1 MLHGRERECGLV
13 ARLLDDARARR
24 SGALVIRGEA
34 GIGKSALL
42 DFAAAQASDLRVL
55 RGGGVE
61 SEAELP
67 YAAMHQLLHPVRD
80 RLPAI
85 PAGQS
90 AALRGAFGLGDPV
103 EGDRFLV
110 SVAVLS
116 LLSEVAEERPLLCL
130 VDDAHWLDGASADAL
145 AFVARRLEAEGV
157 ALLFAVR
164 DDDVEDTYPR
174 SGRDPVGG
182 VDPAVSG
189 PSGSIWTV
197 VGGGRFAGLPEL
209 RLRGLDPEA
218 ARALL
223 AERAG
228 VTLAP
233 AVADLLVSS
242 TAGNPLALLE
252 VPGSLSAEQL
262 AGVRPLPERLPVGA
276 AVEEVFLVRVRERS
290 APAQTLLLVA
300 AAEESG
306 DVELVL
312 RAAQA
317 LGVPPDALDEAET
330 AGLVRVEGGAIVFR
344 HPLVRS
350 AVYRGATFLQR
361 RAVEQALAAAL
372 ADEDVDRRAWHLA
385 AAAIGPDEAVARELE
400 QSAERAA
407 RRGGHAAAASALRR
421 SAALTASAEDRARR
435 LTLAAEAGW
444 LAGQPDGARALL
456 DEAAQYATDPRLRSR
471 GTYVRGVIESVCGR
485 PDTAY
490 AMLIAGSE
498 PVADLD
504 PGQAARMLTEA
515 GRLAWAAS
523 DHPRLA
529 EAGRRLA
536 ALPAIEAAAGS
547 PPAED
552 VAPTGASLRPT
563 EEAVAGSSRPVVEGD
578 VAGSSRP
585 VVEGDVAGSS
595 RPVVEGDVAG
605 SSGPQVEDVVAGS
618 SRTGVEDDV
627 AGLGSPSVEGTEAG
641 LRSVE
646 VVVTASARL
655 VMGLAAFLDGDAE
668 RAAPLLREGRA
679 LAKDAAD
686 PQDLGLAG
694 GAALFLGADDAALE
708 LFTAAAVRARTSG
721 AVSALP
727 MVLAPLAAV
736 QMWTGRFA
744 AAGAT
749 ASEGF
754 RLAVDTGQDN
764 PAAHHRAVLAW
775 IAAAQ
780 GRAEEC
786 RTEASAALAHA
797 IGQRLG
803 PPAGIAA
810 WALALLDL
818 GEGRTEE
825 AFDRLTALADAGPGE
840 GHPIVKIFAAADLV
854 EVATRTDRMERA
866 RAALDLLRGWA
877 GPARVRWAHA
887 LVARCQGLLGGDA
900 YDAHFTEALSLHAMA
915 GRPFDTARTALLFD
929 EALRR
934 RRRRAEARR
943 HLRAACETFERL
955 DAAPWAEFA
964 RVELQATGETARK
977 RDPGA
982 VAQLTPQEVQIT
994 RLVSEGGTN
1003 REIAAQLFLSPR
1015 TVDYHLHK
1023 VFVKL
1028 GVSSRAELVRLA
1040 IEDGGVLGGR

>member
-67 YAAMHQLLHPVRD
+67 YAAVHQLLHPVRD

-164 DDDVEDTYPR
+164 DDDMEDTHPR

-182 VDPAVSG
+182 VDPAVGG
-189 PSGSIWTV
+189 PGGSIWTV

-276 AVEEVFLVRVRERS
+276 AVEQVFLVRVRERS

-306 DVELVL
+306 NVELVL

-317 LGVPPDALDEAET
+317 LGVAPDALDEAET

-350 AVYRGATFLQR
+350 AIYRGATFLQR

-407 RRGGHAAAASALRR
+407 RRGGHAAATSALRR

-490 AMLIAGSE
+490 AMLIGGSE

-563 EEAVAGSSRPVVEGD
+563 EEAVAGSSR
-578 VAGSSRP
+578 
-585 VVEGDVAGSS
+585 
-595 RPVVEGDVAG
+595 
-605 SSGPQVEDVVAGS
+605 
-618 SRTGVEDDV
+618 TGVEDDV
-627 AGLGSPSVEGTEAG
+627 AGLGSPSVEGNEAG
-641 LRSVE
+641 LRTVG

-694 GAALFLGADDAALE
+694 GAALFLGADAAALE

-854 EVATRTDRMERA
+854 EVAVRTDRMERA

-915 GRPFDTARTALLFD
+915 GRPFDTARTALLFG

-977 RDPGA
+977 RDPAA